1 MASEGI
7 PVKLPGTLPPVGNS
21 LPPRGETPPAAAGS
35 QPARASEKPDF
46 PALVTRLN
54 KQLNDSGRPDE
65 FRLDSASG
73 RVVIQQINPAS
84 GAVIA
89 EYPEAEFPALA
100 AGLTGA
106 GLLIDAKV

>member
-7 PVKLPGTLPPVGNS
+7 PVNIPGVLAPGGNS
-21 LPPRGETPPAAAGS
+21 LPPRGETPPPAAGS
-35 QPARASEKPDF
+35 QPARASEKSDF

-54 KQLNDSGRPDE
+54 RQLNDSGRPDE
-65 FRLDSASG
+65 FRLDSSAG

-89 EYPEAEFPALA
+89 EYPEAEFPGLA
-100 AGLTGA
+100 AGLSGA
-106 GLLIDAKV
+106 GFLIDTKV